1 MRMARFLPSGRLR
14 MVVSVFFFA
23 ALAAKAAAEAEA
35 CKELPPSPHSAK
47 DDSLVDEA
55 LRLLVALILV
65 AACALA
71 FFAWHL
77 VDRAPAWLV
86 KRMSAGMDHRMSSE
100 AGLSK
105 ILRYRIDQRHVYM
118 GSWRGEGR
126 DAGGDVCSCLPSYP
140 CTPRFSS
147 TGVDMHSRPPSPPP
161 RAPRHLHSQALQ
173 HPQLQDAVPRHPHGG
188 TDRVW
193 SPGAVCRRGGFHLS
207 RVLVSNIGIQAWR
220 PASGS
225 SGSMSRLP

>member
-1 MRMARFLPSGRLR
+1 MTRCPLPGCF
-14 MVVSVFFFA
+14 VVVIFVSCFA
-23 ALAAKAAAEAEA
+23 ALAAVAAAEAEA
-35 CKELPPSPHSAK
+35 CKELPPNPHPSK

-105 ILRYRIDQRHVYM
+105 ILRYRIDQRCVLRVL
-118 GSWRGEGR
+118 GI
-126 DAGGDVCSCLPSYP
+126 GGTSLDD
-140 CTPRFSS
+140 
-147 TGVDMHSRPPSPPP
+147 GVDMCSRPPSLSPPP
-161 RAPRHLHSQALQ
+161 CS
-173 HPQLQDAVPRHPHGG
+173 
-188 TDRVW
+188 
-193 SPGAVCRRGGFHLS
+193 
-207 RVLVSNIGIQAWR
+207 
-220 PASGS
+220 PASPLPGS
-225 SGSMSRLP
+225 PALPASRCCSSPSSRRH